1 MVTNHKNQKG
11 SIIALVLVFGGGA
24 LLVLGGLLG
33 FILVQSRQS
42 QQKVAWENSLNLAE
56 AGINYYR
63 WHLIHNGNDVQDGQA
78 SCCASP
84 PCDTCGPYDHDY
96 YDAAG
101 KLIGH
106 FFLEI
111 TPRKICGEVLGVYV
125 SSTGYT
131 DQFPIYKRKVKAK
144 YASAPVAEYS
154 YLLNDNVWAGDDRQI
169 YGKYFSNGGIRMDG
183 THNSIVS
190 SASPTWTC
198 TSSFGCSSS
207 ACPEGCYQSG
217 SSCTCD
223 GVIGD
228 SPNKDLWQFP
238 VPPFDFDG
246 LTHDLSQM
254 KTLAQGQGKYFP
266 PSTDL
271 DSSGQGDHLT
281 LKNNSKFDISIITS
295 LGRILGYNIEEGWHW
310 DYHVIQSESPYQ
322 TDVSLPAD
330 CGLIFT
336 EDNLWVEGT
345 IKGRVTVAS
354 ANLIDEF
361 EDTGVVLNDN
371 LIYTNLGGDDSFSL
385 ITEKDILISLYSPD
399 DMVVQGVLVSQKG
412 KSFSRNH
419 YACSWYPEDCKKNNL
434 TIYGSVV
441 SNRRVG
447 TKWTSGSTWV
457 SGYNQ
462 RFDYFDQKL
471 AVNPPPLLPYVSE
484 DLEMISW
491 EEVQ

>member
-1 MVTNHKNQKG
+1 MATNHKNQKG

-42 QQKVAWENSLNLAE
+42 LQKVAWENSLNLAE

-63 WHLIHNGNDVQDGQA
+63 WHLNHDSSDVQDGQS
-78 SCCASP
+78 SCCANQ
-84 PCDTCGPYDHDY
+84 PCDSCGPYEHSY
-96 YDAAG
+96 YDATG
-101 KLIGH
+101 KLVGY

-111 TPRKICGEVLGVYV
+111 TPREICGEILGVYV

-131 DQFPIYKRKVKAK
+131 DKFPAYKRKVRAK
-144 YASAPVAEYS
+144 YASTSVAEYS
-154 YLLNDNVWAGDDRQI
+154 YLLNDNVWAGGDRQI
-169 YGKYFSNGGIRMDG
+169 YGKYFSNGGIIMDG

-198 TSSFGCSSS
+198 TSSFGCSYS
-207 ACPEGCYQSG
+207 ACPDGCYRSG
-217 SSCTCD
+217 FDCTCD

-254 KTLAQGQGKYFP
+254 KTLAANKGKYFP

-271 DSSGQGDHLT
+271 DSEGQGYHLI
-281 LKNNSKFDISIITS
+281 LKSDGKFDINIITS
-295 LGRILGYNIEEGWHW
+295 LGSVRGFSVEEQWHD
-310 DYHVIQSESPYQ
+310 DYHIIQTESPYQ

-345 IKGRVTVAS
+345 VKGRVTVAS
-354 ANLIDEF
+354 ANLIDQF
-361 EDTGVVLNDN
+361 KDTGVVLNNN
-371 LIYTNLGGDDSFSL
+371 LTYTDLGGDDSLAL
-385 ITEKDILISLYSPD
+385 IAEKDVLIPLYSPN
-399 DMVVQGVLVSQKG
+399 DMVTQGVFVSQKG
-412 KSFSRNH
+412 RSLSRNH
-419 YACSWYPEDCKKNNL
+419 YDCSKYPEDCKKNTL
-434 TIYGSVV
+434 TLYGSVV
-441 SNRRVG
+441 SNGRVG
-447 TKWTSGSTWV
+447 TRWVLGPTWI

-462 RFDYFDQKL
+462 RYDYFDQKL
-471 AVNPPPLLPYVSE
+471 ATNPPPLLPYVSE